1 MTERTYHVAL
11 TGPQLA
17 ALQHRAR
24 HTGGAGLEPVDDES
38 IFVGDGGR
46 GHGWTRVA
54 WVVDD
59 PRTDDPVVED
69 EGAECWDLR
78 RGGSHAAGFESAWWN
93 IADYAESRDVDP
105 ARVFPIRRSDTPGG
119 TAWEVIDPDTLTD
132 TTGAPIDPADVGGWA
147 DELYV
152 VPADVDP
159 DARADHAA
167 GAMVERTAWGHGR
180 CYGVASVDI
189 APDGRPDGDIDV
201 VGGWLDTG
209 RDGDETA
216 QDYARSLAGAALD
229 HFEQLRGAI
238 EALDH
243 AEDWQPQHRYLAEPE
258 PTAPPT
264 FEDQAAE
271 LAALVELHGAEGDD
285 ARDPRADIE
294 AALEAAH
301 AAGHL
306 AGQSYGPLPR

>member
-1 MTERTYHVAL
+1 MTASPTGAPPSGTWRGTPMGNFNSSDHPRDAAGKFSRKATVADPDRLAGLAGQAASFTRTVTVERTIHVPE
-11 TGPQLA
+11 TGHDIGVP
-17 ALQHRAR
+17 
-24 HTGGAGLEPVDDES
+24 AGLEPVDDES

-59 PRTDDPVVED
+59 PDTSDPVVDD

-78 RGGSHAAGFESAWWN
+78 RGSSHAAGFESAWWN
-93 IADYAESRDVDP
+93 IADYAESRGVDP

-167 GAMVERTAWGHGR
+167 GVMVERTAWGHGR
-180 CYGVASVDI
+180 CCGVASVDI

-216 QDYARSLAGAALD
+216 QDYARSMAGRPMGYQ
-229 HFEQLRGAI
+229 EYR
-238 EALDH
+238 
-243 AEDWQPQHRYLAEPE
+243 
-258 PTAPPT
+258 
-264 FEDQAAE
+264 
-271 LAALVELHGAEGDD
+271 
-285 ARDPRADIE
+285 
-294 AALEAAH
+294 
-301 AAGHL
+301 
-306 AGQSYGPLPR
+306 